1 MGAKSVSTHC
11 KLSRV
16 WVDQMAHW
24 IKVLDTKPN
33 DLNLIPGTNMVEGEE
48 IPIGYPP
55 DLYTH
60 AVVTP

>member
-1 MGAKSVSTHC
+1 
-11 KLSRV
+11 
-16 WVDQMAHW
+16 MAHW
-24 IKVLDTKPN
+24 LKVLDTKPN

-60 AVVTP
+60 AVVTL